1 MQKRY
6 SESGL
11 VLIEKYDKFLHYIY
25 PHLQEIPRK
34 HGILKEKIILLVF
47 HQAELIYRVVKTKPI
62 NKTKLYELDAG
73 LATIRHHLR
82 FLADTRNV
90 TIILDNETKKKIRK
104 DGKFLLDNK
113 RHNTSSILMAE
124 VGRIIGAI
132 VKDNR

>member
-73 LATIRHHLR
+73 HATKADSYNLLKLLKWELEYAR
-82 FLADTRNV
+82 FNY
-90 TIILDNETKKKIRK
+90 
-104 DGKFLLDNK
+104 
-113 RHNTSSILMAE
+113 NTN
-124 VGRIIGAI
+124 G
-132 VKDNR
+132 